1 MADPLQGT
9 GTERSFFG
17 KIDFDAIEN
26 ILLEYGKQFQSMAQ
40 GQLRKANKVSSGA
53 LADSIKYVV
62 KRTKN
67 GYELSI
73 EVLDYY
79 KFIDQGVQG
88 TGPGSRNTNSPY
100 KYKDKMPPI
109 KAIMKWLKTEILS
122 AKQEDQKY
130 KLSKRQK
137 KSRSVKAMSM
147 ETKRRTL
154 AFLIARKIKRRGLPY
169 TGFWGRSFEQTFQDL
184 DVRLAEAAGINI
196 RSNFENLVKEIK
208 SKR

>member
-1 MADPLQGT
+1 MADSLQGL

-40 GQLRKANKVSSGA
+40 GQLRKANKVSTGA

-67 GYELSI
+67 GYELNI

-79 KFIDQGVQG
+79 KFIDKGVQG

-109 KAIMKWLKTEILS
+109 KAIMKWLKTEIS
-122 AKQEDQKY
+122 AAKNEDQKY

-137 KSRSVKAMSM
+137 KSRSVKAMSA
-147 ETKRRTL
+147 EIKKRTL

-169 TGFWGRSFEQTFQDL
+169 TGFWERSFEQTFQDL
-184 DVRLAEAAGINI
+184 DVKLAEAAGINI

-208 SKR
+208 SR